1 MQEVP
6 SASFAVNAA
15 PVEGR
20 LSHAET
26 GGASMALQRSVRAL
40 DGVERIGRLL
50 TLDLK
55 SNEIRVSLVVS
66 RFGDALTDSTE
77 WDTSLKS

>member
-1 MQEVP
+1 MQETP
-6 SASFAVNAA
+6 SASFAVNQTLAEGKVSA
-15 PVEGR
+15 PEP
-20 LSHAET
+20 

-55 SNEIRVSLVVS
+55 ANDIRVRTFNAVEIA
-66 RFGDALTDSTE
+66 R
-77 WDTSLKS
+77 

>member
-1 MQEVP
+1 MT
-6 SASFAVNAA
+6 

-20 LSHAET
+20 MSSSDA
-26 GGASMALQRSVRAL
+26 GGASIALQRSVRAL

-55 SNEIRVSLVVS
+55 GNEIKVSASCIQFLHSERVKQ
-66 RFGDALTDSTE
+66 RYGKE
-77 WDTSLKS
+77 KWD

>member
-1 MQEVP
+1 MPAGGGSAMQDSP
-6 SASFAVNAA
+6 FASFSVNAA

-55 SNEIRVSLVVS
+55 SNEIKVSPIADFCANV
-66 RFGDALTDSTE
+66 
-77 WDTSLKS
+77 